1 MKKAIVLVY
10 AAFIS
15 ATSCVAA
22 FGCSAP
28 KNTGEALPDS
38 GIVEE
43 IPPTDETPPVVE
55 ETQPP
60 VTPPVVEE
68 PAPPVEEPKPVKADY
83 IKVIGSSVNIRS
95 GAGTSYSVLGVADK
109 NNIYIY
115 AGRNGKWIKTAYKN
129 KTAYIST
136 DYCSLFYMEASE
148 NSLVEAV
155 IAEGAKCLGVPYV
168 YGATRYLDENG
179 KRISSFTST
188 QFDCSSLMQ
197 YIFKLGA
204 NVNLKMNTRTQIY
217 QGTTVKKSEIRR
229 GDLLFFTNDA
239 RKNNTGIERVGHVA
253 LYLGDNYILH
263 TSSDYAR
270 IEQISSKRWSYYI
283 QAQRIL

>member
-1 MKKAIVLVY
+1 MKKALILVF
-10 AAFIS
+10 ASFIT
-15 ATSCVAA
+15 ATSCVSVL
-22 FGCSAP
+22 GCSTP
-28 KNTGEALPDS
+28 NNIEEVIPDTEITEEVPPIEA
-38 GIVEE
+38 
-43 IPPTDETPPVVE
+43 PPTETPPVI
-55 ETQPP
+55 
-60 VTPPVVEE
+60 EE
-68 PAPPVEEPKPVKADY
+68 PNPPVEEPKPVMAEYFTVKGD
-83 IKVIGSSVNIRS
+83 SVNLRS
-95 GAGTSYSVLGVADK
+95 GAGTSFSILGVADK
-109 NNIYIY
+109 NNVYVY
-115 AGRNGKWIKTAYKN
+115 AGRNGKWIKTTYKN
-129 KTAYIST
+129 KTAYISA

-148 NSLVEAV
+148 NSLVESV
-155 IAEGAKCLGVPYV
+155 ILEGGKYLGVPYV

-188 QFDCSSLMQ
+188 KFDCSSLMQ

-204 NVNLKMNTRTQIY
+204 NVNLKLNTRTQIY
-217 QGTTVKKSEIRR
+217 QGTTVKKSQIKR

-263 TSSDYAR
+263 TASDYAR